1 MSYNEIEAVIEYG
14 DGNFNVIKHGTYVIC
29 SVTKKKIPLS
39 ELKYWSVERQEP
51 YLDAETSFIRES
63 EIKICVIYFINF
75 I

>member
-1 MSYNEIEAVIEYG
+1 MSYNEIEAVLEYG

-63 EIKICVIYFINF
+63 EINSG
-75 I
+75 

>member
-1 MSYNEIEAVIEYG
+1 MSYIEIEAVIEYG

-63 EIKICVIYFINF
+63 EINSG
-75 I
+75 

>member
-1 MSYNEIEAVIEYG
+1 MRYNEIEAVIEYG

-63 EIKICVIYFINF
+63 EINSG
-75 I
+75 